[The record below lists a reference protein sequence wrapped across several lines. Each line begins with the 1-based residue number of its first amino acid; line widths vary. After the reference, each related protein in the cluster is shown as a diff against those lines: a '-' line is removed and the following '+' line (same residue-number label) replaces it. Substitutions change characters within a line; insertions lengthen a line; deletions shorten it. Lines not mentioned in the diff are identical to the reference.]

1 MDFNNNNGGDAQ
13 FNQAAF
19 QQARMNELFGQIDLL
34 SVDMFAKDFHT
45 GKYCYEIIFNN
56 LNSIL
61 ITISPKLSSAELEEL
76 SKFRHIIR
84 QMFELKPIYKK
95 DDVLNFQGKP
105 SKPKPIPENKNT
117 IEDLL
122 FNYRLYI
129 EIAMD
134 AHGLSNPNKE
144 TEGGWD

>member
-1 MDFNNNNGGDAQ
+1 MDLNKNAGGDAQ

-19 QQARMNELFGQIDLL
+19 QQARMNELFAQIDML
-34 SVDMFAKDFHT
+34 SVDMFAKDFNT

-56 LNSIL
+56 LNSVL
-61 ITISPKLSSAELEEL
+61 ITISPKLSTEELDEL

-84 QMFELKPIYKK
+84 QMFELKPIFKK
-95 DDVLNFQGKP
+95 NDVLNFHGKKNAP
-105 SKPKPIPENKNT
+105 RPIPENKNT

-129 EIAMD
+129 EDAMD
-134 AHGLSNPNKE
+134 KHGLSNPNKE
-144 TEGGWD
+144 AEGGWD